1 MASEF
6 TKVTPKFVYFRKSV
20 QQWRLLVFRRPAVAM
35 NRNPRFLGA
44 IVFSVAGMVMFGV
57 VLSSLHDVEIW
68 PLKTPEPAYPV
79 PAVQFRTTASDLA
92 SAYQESPP
100 AADARFKGRTF
111 EVRGS
116 IDYLDTVSGENIYVV
131 LRAGVPFRNPR
142 FYLEPSERS
151 VAFWLG
157 KGMYVS
163 LTCLG
168 NGADAGV
175 AISRNC
181 VVGR

>member
-1 MASEF
+1 
-6 TKVTPKFVYFRKSV
+6 
-20 QQWRLLVFRRPAVAM
+20 M

-44 IVFSVAGMVMFGV
+44 IVFSVAGMVMIGI
-57 VLSSLHDVEIW
+57 VLPSLHDVEIW
-68 PLKTPEPAYPV
+68 PTKAREPAYPV
-79 PAVQFRTTASDLA
+79 PGVQLMTTASDLA
-92 SAYQESPP
+92 SAYEESPP
-100 AADARFKGRTF
+100 AADAKFKGRTF

-116 IDYLDTVSGENIYVV
+116 IDHMNTGPGEKIYVV

-168 NGADAGV
+168 DGAAAGV

-181 VVGR
+181 VIGR